1 MHYYGYIIAGKKPI
15 PQSTYNAK
23 KNKKILAAHMTDTA
37 TNLHK

>member
-23 KNKKILAAHMTDTA
+23 KKKILAAHMTDTA